1 MLAYELK
8 LPLSEVYKMTVKEV
22 QLWQA
27 FFILRNEKT
36 GEKKQNSKSGAKFT
50 KNINIDNENALKLL
64 MMKSK

>member
-27 FFILRNEKT
+27 FFILRNEKS
-36 GEKKQNSKSGAKFT
+36 GEKKQNSNSGKKYT
-50 KNINIDNENALKLL
+50 KNININNEDALKLL
-64 MMKSK
+64 IR